1 MIIKISR
8 EKLDELIE
16 NGVRTYYIEKKNNSS
31 VILKDSIMKEIDMF
45 LAFDVGINED
55 DDYTKA
61 LTEGE

>member
-8 EKLDELIE
+8 EKLEELIE